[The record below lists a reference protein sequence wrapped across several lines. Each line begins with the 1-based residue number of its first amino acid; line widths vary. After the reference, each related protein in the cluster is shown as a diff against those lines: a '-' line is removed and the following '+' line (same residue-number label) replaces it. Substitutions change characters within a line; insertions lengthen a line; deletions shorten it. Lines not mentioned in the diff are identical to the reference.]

1 MVGHSLSTI
10 DRWLTGKIQ
19 DSVDNRVG
27 VHLRPNANATSPN
40 GHYPHGI
47 TVSDRRTLYKLML
60 NPEIAFGDA
69 YMRGELEVQG
79 DLVGLLENVFRAMQK
94 SGRVGW
100 YSRAASW
107 WLAQVQRNSLRG
119 ARRNIHRHYDLDTNF
134 YKLWLDDRLVYTC
147 AYFPTPSATLEEAQI
162 AKMDYVC
169 RKVQLKPGD
178 RVVEAGCGW
187 GSLALHMAKHYG
199 AKVKAFNISHEQIRY
214 AREQAEMQGLTDDV
228 EFIED
233 DYRNISGKFDV
244 FMSVG
249 MLEHIGASNYPPLSR
264 VIHRTIG
271 HTGRGLLHFIGRNR
285 VLPLSAWIRKTIFP
299 GAYPPTLRESMNVL
313 EPNDY
318 SVFDVENLRVHY
330 AMTLEHWLNR
340 FELAADSVRRR
351 FGPEFVRA
359 WRLYLAGSLASY
371 RVGMLQ
377 LFQVVFAGREYRGIP
392 LTRANLYSRQSH
404 EQKEVRWM
412 HAMS

>member
-1 MVGHSLSTI
+1 MAGQSLSAI
-10 DRWLTGKIQ
+10 DRWLIGKIQ
-19 DSVDNRVG
+19 ESADNSVG
-27 VHLRPNANATSPN
+27 VHLRPRTGGASPN
-40 GHYPHGI
+40 GHFSHGL
-47 TVSDRRTLYKLML
+47 TVPDRRTLYGLAL
-60 NPEIAFGDA
+60 NPEMAFGDA
-69 YMRGELEVQG
+69 YMRGDLEVQG
-79 DLVGLLENVFRAMQK
+79 DLVGLLENIFRAVQK
-94 SGRVGW
+94 SGRGGW
-100 YSRAASW
+100 YARASSW
-107 WLAQVQRNSLRG
+107 WLAQVQRNSLSG
-119 ARRNIHRHYDLDTNF
+119 ARKNIHRHYDLDTNF
-134 YKLWLDDRLVYTC
+134 YKMWLDERLVYTC
-147 AYFPTPSATLEEAQI
+147 AYFPTPSATLEEAQV

-187 GSLALHMAKHYG
+187 GSLALHMARNYG
-199 AKVKAFNISHEQIRY
+199 AKVKAYNISREQIRY
-214 AREQAEMQGLTDDV
+214 AREQAEMQGLAGDV

-249 MLEHIGASNYPPLSR
+249 MLEHIGASNYQPLGQ
-264 VIHRTIG
+264 VIQRTIG
-271 HTGRGLLHFIGRNR
+271 YTGRGLLHFIGRNR
-285 VLPLSAWIRKTIFP
+285 VLPLSAWIRKRIFP

-313 EPNDY
+313 EPHDY

-340 FELAADSVRRR
+340 FELAADSISRR

-371 RVGMLQ
+371 RVGLLQ

-392 LTRANLYSRQSH
+392 LTRANLYSRMSQ
-404 EQKEVRWM
+404 EPKETRWM